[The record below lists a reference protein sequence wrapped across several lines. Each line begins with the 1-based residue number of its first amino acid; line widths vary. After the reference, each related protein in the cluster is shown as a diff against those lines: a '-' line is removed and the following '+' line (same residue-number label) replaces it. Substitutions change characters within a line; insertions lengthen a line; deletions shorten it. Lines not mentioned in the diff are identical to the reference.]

1 MKIIKYE
8 KNNTINA
15 KTAVALGNFDG
26 LHIGHQKLIETMIKE
41 SRIKKLKSSVLL
53 FNNHTKTVLNNVK
66 APEILTTNEQKTELL
81 ESLGLE
87 LIYSMDF
94 NAEIMKL
101 SPEEFVKKILIDR
114 LNAKLV
120 VVGFD
125 YKFGYKATGD
135 SEVLKQLGKNYGF
148 EVIIIGPVYSGDNIV
163 SSTLIRDLLKKGK
176 VKEASELLG
185 RPFTMNGK
193 VISGEKRGKSMGFPT
208 ANLSIEY
215 NYLIPKFGVYK
226 TKTVVNNKEYLSLT
240 NVGTNPTFDEA
251 KIHIE
256 THILDFNENIYGEKI
271 SIKYLDFIREEIKF
285 NTKGELMV
293 QVKNDIKAVK
303 M

>member
-1 MKIIKYE
+1 MEIIKHE
-8 KNNTINA
+8 KNNIIHA

-53 FNNHTKTVLNNVK
+53 FNNHTKTVLNNTK
-66 APEILTTNEQKTELL
+66 KPEILTTNEQKTKLL
-81 ESLGLE
+81 ESLGVE

-94 NAEIMKL
+94 NAKIMKL
-101 SPEEFVKKILIDR
+101 SPEEFVTKILIDK

-125 YKFGYKATGD
+125 YKFGYKATGN

-148 EVIIIGPVYSGDNIV
+148 EVIIIGPVYSDNNIV
-163 SSTLIRDLLKKGK
+163 SSTLIRKLLKMGK
-176 VKEASELLG
+176 IKEANELLG
-185 RPFTMNGK
+185 RPFTMDGK
-193 VISGEKRGKSMGFPT
+193 VVGGEKRGKSMGFPT

-240 NVGTNPTFDEA
+240 NVGTNPTFDEG

-271 SIKYLDFIREEIKF
+271 SIKYLDFIREEVKF
-285 NTKGELMV
+285 NTKEQLMI